1 VAGKAVESVN
11 RFFHTNHKAPAG
23 AAERTMSISSGILSN
38 LGTNAQALCRRTWWV
53 FLVGGLASVIFG
65 ILAFMQPGIALL
77 VLSIFFAAAILVDGA
92 SNIVGAVQHREK
104 DGWWIMLLIGIL
116 GVVAGGYALLN
127 PPVSMMA
134 FIFLV
139 AFEAILLGVFLLML
153 GYKVRKAT
161 SREWILYLTGALSV
175 LFGILVIMNPAAGGR
190 SVVYLIAGWALV
202 IGALKVLFAFK
213 VKNLPERAGEKFSA
227 LR

>member
-1 VAGKAVESVN
+1 MTS
-11 RFFHTNHKAPAG
+11 
-23 AAERTMSISSGILSN
+23 SSGILAN
-38 LGTNAQALCRRTWWV
+38 LGANAQALCRRTWWV
-53 FLVGGLASVIFG
+53 FLVGGLASVVFG
-65 ILAFMQPGIALL
+65 IFAFMSPGIALL
-77 VLSIFFAAAILVDGA
+77 VLSMFFAAAILVDGA

-127 PPVSMMA
+127 PPLSMMA

-161 SREWILYLTGALSV
+161 SREWILYVTGALSL
-175 LFGILVIMNPAAGGR
+175 LFGILVIMNPAAG
-190 SVVYLIAGWALV
+190 SVSIVYLIAGWALV

>member
-1 VAGKAVESVN
+1 
-11 RFFHTNHKAPAG
+11 
-23 AAERTMSISSGILSN
+23 MSISSGILSN

-65 ILAFMQPGIALL
+65 ILAFMRPGIALL
-77 VLSIFFAAAILVDGA
+77 VLSIFFAAAVLVDGA

-161 SREWILYLTGALSV
+161 SREWILYVTGVLSV
-175 LFGILVIMNPAAGGR
+175 LFGILVIMNPTAGSL

-202 IGALKVLFAFK
+202 VGALKVLFAFK
-213 VKNLPERAGEKFSA
+213 VKNLPERASEKFSA
-227 LR
+227 LG